1 MARHS
6 IHILILTVS
15 LLIGLGMTMLA
26 STSFFTEEGG
36 GEAYV
41 TLWKQAIWV
50 AISVFACVVMA
61 LNDYNRWHQWRW
73 WLFGGAIVGLALC
86 YEWHL
91 AQLLGYNPVLAHRVN
106 GATRWIG
113 YGALNL
119 QPSEL
124 AKVALIV
131 TMAGWFASHQELAQ
145 SFKTGLIKPGLILG
159 IIVLLI
165 GCEVDLGNAAVSTMV
180 GAGIMFVAGT
190 RIRYFL
196 IIGTLAASALFVGIK
211 FAPNRVERVMAI
223 FDLEKFKDGIGL
235 QQWVSWLA
243 FGSGGME
250 GRGLGEGRM
259 KLSYLPEAHT
269 DFIFPMVGEE
279 FGLWGTVG
287 TVGIFV
293 FLVFSGMCISAYAP
307 NRFGKLLGFGLTFLL
322 GLEALINM
330 GVTTALLPNKGL
342 PLPFVSYGG
351 SSLLAAMIAIGILI
365 NIHRQGIHLERD
377 DLPIIRRNNRWTPQ
391 LCGRSELTNELQ
403 GPVHAPRQH
412 ELDGE

>member
-6 IHILILTVS
+6 ILILILTVA
-15 LLIGLGMTMLA
+15 LLVGLGMTMLA

-36 GEAYV
+36 GEDYV

-50 AISVFACVVMA
+50 GISFFVCMVMA
-61 LNDYNRWHQWRW
+61 LIDYNRWYQWRW
-73 WLFGGAIVGLALC
+73 WLFAGAIVGLALC

-91 AQLLGYNPVLAHRVN
+91 AELLGYKAVLAHRVN

-113 YGALNL
+113 FQSLNL

-124 AKVALIV
+124 AKIALIMA
-131 TMAGWFASHQELAQ
+131 MAGWFATHQQLEQ
-145 SFKTGLIKPGLILG
+145 TFKAGLLKPSLILG
-159 IIVLLI
+159 VIVLLI
-165 GCEVDLGNAAVSTMV
+165 GCEVDLGNAAVATMV

-190 RIRYFL
+190 RIRYFVIL
-196 IIGTLAASALFVGIK
+196 GTLAATALLVGIK
-211 FAPNRVERVMAI
+211 FAPNRLERVMAI
-223 FDLEKFKDGIGL
+223 FDLERFKDGIGL

-243 FGSGGME
+243 FGSGGLE

-279 FGLWGTVG
+279 LGLWGTIG
-287 TVGIFV
+287 TVVVFV

-351 SSLLAAMIAIGILI
+351 SSLLAAMMAIGILI
-365 NIHRQGIHLERD
+365 NIHRQGVHLAWD
-377 DLPIIRRNNRWTPQ
+377 DLPVIRRNKRWTPQ
-391 LCGRSELTNELQ
+391 L
-403 GPVHAPRQH
+403 
-412 ELDGE
+412 

>member
-1 MARHS
+1 MAKRS
-6 IHILILTVS
+6 VIFLIFSVA
-15 LLIGLGMTMLA
+15 LLVGLGITMLA
-26 STSFFTEEGG
+26 STSFFTKEGG

-41 TLWKQAIWV
+41 TVWKQVLWV
-50 AISVFACVVMA
+50 GISIAACVVAA
-61 LNDYNRWHQWRW
+61 LIDYNRWYKWRW
-73 WLFGGAIVGLALC
+73 WVLGISVVGLIIC

-91 AQLLGYNPVLAHRVN
+91 SQLVGYKPVLAKRVN
-106 GATRWIG
+106 GAARWIG
-113 YGALNL
+113 VGSMTL

-124 AKVALIV
+124 AKIALIIA
-131 TMAGWFASHQELAQ
+131 MAGWFATCQDLERTLKH
-145 SFKTGLIKPGLILG
+145 GLLLPSAILVG
-159 IIVLLI
+159 VVMLI
-165 GCEVDLGNAAVSTMV
+165 GGEVDLGNAVVAAAV

-190 RIRYFL
+190 RFSF
-196 IIGTLAASALFVGIK
+196 LAAIGGLFLSALAVGIK
-211 FAPNRVERVMAI
+211 LAPNRFERVMAI

-279 FGLWGTVG
+279 LGLWGVLATILAFV
-287 TVGIFV
+287 VLIFA
-293 FLVFSGMCISAYAP
+293 GMCISAYAP

-322 GLEALINM
+322 GLEALLNM

-351 SSLLAAMIAIGILI
+351 SSLLAAMVAVGILI
-365 NIHRQGIHLERD
+365 NIHRQGVHLTWD
-377 DLPIIRRNNRWTPQ
+377 QLPVIRRNRRWTPQ
-391 LCGRSELTNELQ
+391 L
-403 GPVHAPRQH
+403 
-412 ELDGE
+412 